1 MSDQIG
7 KMICFGNEST
17 TDIEEEAKNK
27 NENSSHIQALENLQ
41 KLLNNVKNELNKS
54 YDENNKIKLKLS
66 EKEKEILVV
75 NKNLSEKSTCLN
87 STQQNLKSIQQEKL
101 NLEEEIEALR
111 KDQAEEMEDVVDLV
125 NDLKN
130 KEEELAQLKL
140 LQQVQGTELITVRKE
155 YHKLQKD
162 SEDVLQKN
170 ESRSR
175 KDMQAAKIKVRN
187 FIKKS

>member
-17 TDIEEEAKNK
+17 TDIEKEAKNK

-87 STQQNLKSIQQEKL
+87 STQQNLKSIHQEKL

-155 YHKLQKD
+155 YQKLQKD

-170 ESRSR
+170 EGRSR
-175 KDMQAAKIKVRN
+175 KDMQVAKIKV
-187 FIKKS
+187 